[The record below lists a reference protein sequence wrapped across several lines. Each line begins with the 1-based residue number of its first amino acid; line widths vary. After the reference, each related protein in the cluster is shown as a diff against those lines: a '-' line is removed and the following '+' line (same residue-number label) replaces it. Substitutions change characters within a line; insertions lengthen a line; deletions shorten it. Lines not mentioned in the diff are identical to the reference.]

1 VNPLTQEIIDQLAA
15 RRAARDAEYQR
26 HGNTL
31 TDAGLID
38 MAAVTR
44 KAPLPPIVR
53 AAGNV
58 VTATGKAD
66 FADKYASVGAG
77 GTVDLGNTVI
87 DYGTSQF
94 ILRPN
99 VTIANGELR
108 FTRPKGG
115 SNSPDKNC
123 FGMIAPSGTPGI
135 AFNKTRI
142 RSNNGG
148 VWFESG
154 VANARFDGVD
164 VVHGTDGSYYSRL
177 FIWAGGGAPGLTIVN
192 GFFHDS
198 QSSDRTLEVWGWSN
212 GDYSFNRFDNVKDGG
227 HIMENG
233 GKIRM
238 VSNLFTKLGRM
249 GVEVQ
254 GNAVSDDFLFESN
267 VAYGWVNPY
276 FDCELI
282 SMCAVN
288 MTGVKIRKSY
298 ARNDFTGNWGNTQD
312 QGQRFGIAIEAM
324 TADNGCTVE
333 DNDIG
338 GPNRWACIVA
348 AGSKNML
355 VRNMRVYGAACVWGD
370 YVSEPGTRGNG
381 TIQDGGGNQ
390 RLTSTMPEP
399 PNPIT
404 GGGGGG
410 NTPVITNVKAT
421 EANPPVVTWT
431 GGAATVT
438 RTDQNGKTDVKP
450 DGSPAVFP
458 NAVSPFTDTFIPQ
471 QHYWDT
477 WHLKYAVGDAQPVL
491 IQLPKP
497 AVIPPA
503 DDPIVKVETHTKT
516 TTKAGKVQQFDSTA
530 VVP

>member
-1 VNPLTQEIIDQLAA
+1 MTQEIIDQLAA

-87 DYGTSQF
+87 DYGTNQF

-135 AFNKTRI
+135 TFNKTRI

-233 GKIRM
+233 GKIRQ
-238 VSNLFTKLGRM
+238 VNNLFTKLGRM
-249 GVEVQ
+249 GIEVQ
-254 GNAVSDDFLFESN
+254 GNAVSDDYLFENN
-267 VAYGWVNPY
+267 VAHSWVNPY

-288 MTGVKIRKSY
+288 MTGVKIRKCY

-390 RLTSTMPEP
+390 RFTSAMPEP

-410 NTPVITNVKAT
+410 NTMQ
-421 EANPPVVTWT
+421 VTAAVDASDKGKVSVSWT
-431 GGAATVT
+431 PAGKQTVT
-438 RTDQNGKTDVKP
+438 RYATGDMSKP
-450 DGSPAVFP
+450 EKSLGAKD
-458 NAVSPFTDTFIPQ
+458 SPFVDTDFT
-471 QHYWDT
+471 
-477 WHLKYAVGDAQPVL
+477 DAQKKSTWKFVYDVAGAKSNEVQIGPS
-491 IQLPKP
+491 
-497 AVIPPA
+497 AVTPPP
-503 DDPIVKVETHTKT
+503 DDPIVKVQTDTTT
-516 TTKAGKVQQFDSTA
+516 TTKSGKVQKFSATA